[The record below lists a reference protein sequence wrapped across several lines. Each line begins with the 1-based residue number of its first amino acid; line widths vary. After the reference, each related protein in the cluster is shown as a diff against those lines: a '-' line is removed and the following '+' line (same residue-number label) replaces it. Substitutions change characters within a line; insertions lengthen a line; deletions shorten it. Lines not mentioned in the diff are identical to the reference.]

1 MYKRKSL
8 NLSEGNIRTKLLIML
23 KFIKHYA
30 LEIYTVL
37 AMAFIVYTA
46 MLDEISFIQKL
57 VVVDAFI
64 FILHEWEEGH
74 YPGGFVNL
82 IAGLIGVEVNE
93 ETKRASRIPAG
104 ILLLLLSIVPF
115 VCHDVPLITMA
126 VATFGIIEGFVHTIG
141 IRLFRMKRFY
151 TPGMATAWL
160 ELIVSGVMIA
170 YIVINNLGQWYDY
183 VFGPI
188 VMFLCFGTLQKTMTL
203 MVGINYGDL
212 PKMIKKQWSKKN

>member
-1 MYKRKSL
+1 M
-8 NLSEGNIRTKLLIML
+8 I

-37 AMAFIVYTA
+37 AMIFIVYTA
-46 MLDEISFIQKL
+46 MLGELSFIQKL
-57 VVVDAFI
+57 VVIDAFL

-74 YPGGFVNL
+74 YPGGFINL
-82 IAGLIGVEVNE
+82 ISNLIGKEPSE

-104 ILLLLLSIVPF
+104 ILFLLLSIVPF
-115 VCHDVPLITMA
+115 VFDDVPLVTMA
-126 VATFGIIEGFVHTIG
+126 VATFGIIEGFVHTMG

-160 ELIVSGVMIA
+160 ELVISGLMIA
-170 YIVINNLGQWYDY
+170 YLVTNHLGRWYDY

-188 VMFLCFGTLQKTMTL
+188 IMFICFGMLQKTMTL
-203 MVGINYGDL
+203 MVGINYSDM
-212 PKMIKKQWSKKN
+212 PKMVKRQWSGK

>member
-1 MYKRKSL
+1 M
-8 NLSEGNIRTKLLIML
+8 I

-37 AMAFIVYTA
+37 AMIFIVYTA
-46 MLDEISFIQKL
+46 MLGELSFIQKL
-57 VVVDAFI
+57 VVIDAFL

-74 YPGGFVNL
+74 YPGGFINL
-82 IAGLIGVEVNE
+82 ISNLIGKEPSE

-115 VCHDVPLITMA
+115 VFDDVPLVTMA
-126 VATFGIIEGFVHTIG
+126 VATFGIIEGFVHTMG

-151 TPGMATAWL
+151 IPGMATAWL
-160 ELIVSGVMIA
+160 ELVISGLMIA
-170 YIVINNLGQWYDY
+170 YLVTNHLGRWYDY

-188 VMFLCFGTLQKTMTL
+188 IMFLCFGTLQKTMTL
-203 MVGINYGDL
+203 MVGINYSDM
-212 PKMIKKQWSKKN
+212 PKMIKKMWNKKTEE

>member
-1 MYKRKSL
+1 M
-8 NLSEGNIRTKLLIML
+8 T

-30 LEIYTVL
+30 LEIYTLL

-46 MLDEISFIQKL
+46 MLNEISFIQKL
-57 VVVDAFI
+57 VVIDAFL

-74 YPGGFVNL
+74 YPGGFINL
-82 IAGLIGVEVNE
+82 ITRMINVEVSE

-115 VCHDVPLITMA
+115 VYHDVPLITMA
-126 VATFGIIEGFVHTIG
+126 IATFGIIEGFVHTMG
-141 IRLFRMKRFY
+141 IRLFRMKQFY

-160 ELIVSGVMIA
+160 ELIVSIIMIVYLA
-170 YIVINNLGQWYDY
+170 INHLGQWYDY

-188 VMFLCFGTLQKTMTL
+188 VMILCFGTLQKTMTL
-203 MVGINYGDL
+203 MVGINYGDM
-212 PKMIKKQWSKKN
+212 PKIIKQQWKKKN

>member
-1 MYKRKSL
+1 M
-8 NLSEGNIRTKLLIML
+8 I

-37 AMAFIVYTA
+37 AMIFIVYTA
-46 MLDEISFIQKL
+46 MLGELSFIQKL
-57 VVVDAFI
+57 VVIDAFL

-74 YPGGFVNL
+74 YPGGFINL
-82 IAGLIGVEVNE
+82 ISNLIGKEPSE

-115 VCHDVPLITMA
+115 VFDDVPLVTMA
-126 VATFGIIEGFVHTIG
+126 VATFGIIEGFVHTMG

-160 ELIVSGVMIA
+160 ELVISGLMIA
-170 YIVINNLGQWYDY
+170 YLVTNHLGRWYDY

-188 VMFLCFGTLQKTMTL
+188 IMSLCFGTLQKTMTL
-203 MVGINYGDL
+203 MVGINYSDV
-212 PKMIKKQWSKKN
+212 PKMIKKMWNKKTEE